1 MAAKKL
7 MGVDAVEAHLAAVP
21 QPQQDTLRAVRAHL
35 RTVLPDAEEGIKYN
49 MPSFILD
56 GALVASYEGFKQ
68 HCSYFPCSGSTL
80 AAIGPLKGGTP
91 AGKGTLQFPVDQP
104 LPLAT
109 VRKLVK
115 ARLAEIATARS
126 AKRG

>member
-1 MAAKKL
+1 MAAQKL
-7 MGVDAVEAHLAAVP
+7 TGIDAVEAHLAALP
-21 QPQQDTLRAVRAHL
+21 QPQQDTLRVVRAHL

-49 MPSFILD
+49 MPSFIVD
-56 GALVASYEGFKQ
+56 GLAVASYEGFKR
-68 HCSYFPCSGSTL
+68 HCSFFPCSGSTL

-91 AGKGTLQFPVDQP
+91 AGKGTLQFPIDQP

-115 ARLAEIATARS
+115 ARLAEMAAR
-126 AKRG
+126 R

>member
-1 MAAKKL
+1 MVAKKL
-7 MGVDAVEAHLAAVP
+7 TGAEAVEAHLSAKP

-49 MPSFILD
+49 MPSFIVD
-56 GALVASYEGFKQ
+56 GALVASYEGFTK
-68 HCSYFPCSGSTL
+68 HCSYFPCSGSVV
-80 AAIGPLKGGTP
+80 AAVGPLKGGTQ
-91 AGKGTLQFPVDQP
+91 AGKGTLQFPIDAP

-115 ARLAEIATARS
+115 YRLAEIATR
-126 AKRG
+126 R

>member
-1 MAAKKL
+1 MDAEKL
-7 MGVDAVEAHLAAVP
+7 TGAEAVEAHLAAVP

-35 RTVLPDAEEGIKYN
+35 RTVLPDAEEGIRYN
-49 MPSFILD
+49 MPAFILD

-80 AAIGPLKGGTP
+80 EAVGPLKGGTQ
-91 AGKGTLQFPVDQP
+91 AGKGTLKFPVDQP

-115 ARLAEIATARS
+115 ARLAEIAAR
-126 AKRG
+126 R